1 MWSEG
6 EVVLRR
12 EVLKDGELPDVRV
25 REGRFTQ
32 DQARAI
38 RRGTARITTKLDAGH
53 RWWND
58 DWAPWRPDVA

>member
-12 EVLKDGELPDVRV
+12 EVLKDDELPDVRA

-38 RRGTARITTKLDAGH
+38 
-53 RWWND
+53 
-58 DWAPWRPDVA
+58 

>member
-12 EVLKDGELPDVRV
+12 EVLNDGRCL
-25 REGRFTQ
+25 

-38 RRGTARITTKLDAGH
+38 RREAARITAKLDADH
-53 RWWND
+53 RWCNN
-58 DWAPWRPDVA
+58 DWAAWRPDLA

>member
-12 EVLKDGELPDVRV
+12 EVLNN
-25 REGRFTQ
+25 GRCL

-38 RRGTARITTKLDAGH
+38 RREAARITAKLDAGH
-53 RWWND
+53 CRWDD
-58 DWAPWRPDVA
+58 DWAAWRPDVA